1 MVTILANKSGNKL
14 LLLSLR
20 SPHLF
25 LVALIFTSIILETEL
40 NVITNVAG
48 AQESDQVQKLWEAP
62 AQLKTPESVLYEPI
76 ENVLFVSSIDGKPD
90 EKDGQGF
97 VSKVSPA
104 EGSILELS
112 WVVGLNA
119 PKGMGVSGDNS
130 KLYVS
135 DITDLVEIDIAS
147 GQIINRHS
155 APESAFLNDVASDKQ
170 GNIFVSDTT
179 GTKMYLISY
188 YLQT

>member
-1 MVTILANKSGNKL
+1 MVTILANKSGNR

-20 SPHLF
+20 SPHLL

-48 AQESDQVQKLWEAP
+48 AQESDQVQKLWETP

-104 EGSILELS
+104 DGSILELS
-112 WVVGLNA
+112 WGW
-119 PKGMGVSGDNS
+119 
-130 KLYVS
+130 
-135 DITDLVEIDIAS
+135 
-147 GQIINRHS
+147 
-155 APESAFLNDVASDKQ
+155 
-170 GNIFVSDTT
+170 
-179 GTKMYLISY
+179 
-188 YLQT
+188 